1 MPQLFEPKAGQES
14 RFEFDN
20 TPTYL
25 FRLHVPKSVGSTDAT
40 HVDSPAYPDDMNK
53 THERGSACGQDLLQ
67 LPPAEAATRLNA
79 HLRWKCQKLE
89 DSPCNLMS
97 WSSSLLFLLH
107 YGFHRQTTERG
118 PKPKLSEISLIMIDT
133 RDFPKQTFLRDLDAL
148 DYYHGYNEDLE
159 VVKKRWREKR
169 YYFGEYLTQGH
180 LAIIG
185 RCVQMTMQQLVDGG
199 LLTVICPALNKPSN
213 NWADWA
219 IPVCELRVGIRES
232 HVVDQKQI
240 RSAIFMARGCVGHRF
255 LVPFALM
262 LLGLRSRQSDN
273 AAIANAFH
281 SLFTDEELD
290 FRHVTYD
297 QSSYRMEELRR
308 FQQLMEAVGKQHDD
322 DDDDASVTETARLI
336 EGLGLST
343 NETSGKPAGT
353 SIYVGPFAD
362 E

>member
-1 MPQLFEPKAGQES
+1 MPQLFMPKAGQET
-14 RFEFDN
+14 RFAFDD

-25 FRLHVPKSVGSTDAT
+25 FRLHVPQSAGSTDAT
-40 HVDSPAYPDDMNK
+40 HVDSPAFPDDMNK
-53 THERGSACGQDLLQ
+53 THKLGSACGQDLLQ
-67 LPPAEAATRLNA
+67 LPPAEAATRLDT
-79 HLRWKCQKLE
+79 HLRWRCQHLR

-107 YGFHRQTTERG
+107 YGFHRQTTDHS
-118 PKPKLSEISLIMIDT
+118 PKPKLSEIRLIMIDT

-148 DYYHGYNEDLE
+148 NHYHGYNQGLRK
-159 VVKKRWREKR
+159 VKGWREKQ

-180 LAIIG
+180 LDIGG

-199 LLTVICPALNKPSN
+199 LLMVICPALNKPNN

-219 IPVCELRVGIRES
+219 KPVCKLRVGIRES
-232 HVVDQKQI
+232 HAVDQKQI
-240 RSAIFMARGCVGHRF
+240 RSAIFMAQDCVGDRF
-255 LVPFALM
+255 LVPFTLM

-281 SLFTDEELD
+281 SLFTDKELA
-290 FRHVTYD
+290 FRDVKYD
-297 QSSYRMEELRR
+297 QCSYRMEELRR
-308 FQQLMEAVGKQHDD
+308 FQQLMEAVGRQHDV
-322 DDDDASVTETARLI
+322 DASVIETARLI

-343 NETSGKPAGT
+343 NERSINPPRTG
-353 SIYVGPFAD
+353 IYVGFAD